1 MPITKSRKS
10 ENDSSYRMSDVR
22 RLSPQAKLIFAL
34 VKKSPQKRDDL
45 CQSAGISTATFY
57 RNLRVLKKR
66 GIMKETPK
74 GYVLWNY
81 REQESLWNSLL
92 NILENVGGRLVEAKI
107 QGASY
112 CGRDTETGWRQF
124 AYDEASRT
132 SGVVVLKDAPRL
144 LGAIRSFG
152 ISIRDDNDGVFL
164 TIGEIGWKDRLW
176 WRSGLFEVEGV
187 EERFDGYDVGF
198 RVGKLVKVAFSKEGA
213 SITTPV
219 KKVSDAQSLT
229 RTRLIAHLNGDN
241 ITKDNGLERAAYC
254 VMFADPNYDILQE
267 FRSLTDPSDGI
278 YAIGESETG
287 QLIDADRTVYG
298 YDEHVP
304 ITVYA
309 ADKEGISGAKV
320 KRKME
325 VELRRVCEQAFP
337 KDQHYGNLE
346 RRGDQRKVSNG
357 LVLYLTEFIW
367 NFSRTTHS

>member
-10 ENDSSYRMSDVR
+10 ENYSLFKTSDAR
-22 RLSPQAKLIFAL
+22 RLNSQAKLIVAL
-34 VKKSPQKRDDL
+34 VKKSPQRRDDL
-45 CQSAGISTATFY
+45 CQSAGITTGTFY
-57 RNLRVLKKR
+57 RNLRVLKKQ
-66 GIMKETPK
+66 GIVRETEE
-74 GYVLWNY
+74 GYALWNY
-81 REQESLWNSLL
+81 RKQESLWDSLL
-92 NILENVGGRLVEAKI
+92 GDLEKVDGKLAETKI
-107 QGASY
+107 QRASY
-112 CGRDTETGWRQF
+112 CGRDMETGWRQF
-124 AYDEASRT
+124 AYDNESRIT
-132 SGVVVLKDAPRL
+132 GVVILKDAPRL
-144 LGAIRSFG
+144 LSAIRSLG

-164 TIGEIGWKDRLW
+164 TVGQIGWKDRLW
-176 WRSGLFEVEGV
+176 CRDRLCEVEGV
-187 EERFDGYDVGF
+187 EERLDGNGMGF
-198 RVGKLVKVAFSKEGA
+198 RVGRLGKIAFSKEGA

-219 KKVSDAQSLT
+219 TKVSDAQGLT

-254 VMFADPNYDILQE
+254 VMFADPNYDVLQE
-267 FRSLTDPSDGI
+267 FRSPTDPLDGI

-337 KDQHYGNLE
+337 KDQHYGCLE
-346 RRGDQRKVSNG
+346 RHGDQRKVLNG
-357 LVLYLTEFIW
+357 LVVYSTEFIW
-367 NFSRTTHS
+367 SFSRTAR